1 MTTKF
6 YSTKVHREVN
16 IPDNKVCGYRIKNDA
31 TKKGWSSGIR
41 SGKDN
46 GVVPQKFSRF
56 STDWEAEEKHKC
68 EGNRNWL
75 NENQRISFTK
85 TKQGE
90 PFEFKRPA
98 FKAGVSYI
106 ETRQADNI
114 DHINQRTGT
123 GNRQIVRP
131 AFNAPAIKPRQV
143 IDFDK
148 LQALDIE
155 QAGQK
160 VQLGENTL
168 KAMFNIEVPDNQDTK
183 WIEEKRRLTAL
194 FRRQGMT
201 QEQID
206 RELQVNKPL
215 GREQRTTT
223 KKQNIGQSSLSMADK
238 LKEIKEEVDAGNAQ
252 SRQQQAVLT
261 GQIALILQDTQAI
274 GALTQAQLQGLGQAL
289 ARIGVPTNHKR
300 LGLIPRFV
308 DINFYNA
315 NAGMINLLL
324 FSKVRETPNINAY
337 NYDRVCRNFVPGA
350 GNPQTGLPAIKLTSM
365 VGALG
370 NANNRRYLDLER
382 GGVINLQQLRAFA
395 NADGGFQGNANFDI
409 QPANQ

>member
-1 MTTKF
+1 MTTLCK
-6 YSTKVHREVN
+6 KWN
-16 IPDNKVCGYRIKNDA
+16 NGYTEERGGDTVALCNNQF
-31 TKKGWSSGIR
+31 
-41 SGKDN
+41 N
-46 GVVPQKFSRF
+46 GTRGGV
-56 STDWEAEEKHKC
+56 
-68 EGNRNWL
+68 
-75 NENQRISFTK
+75 
-85 TKQGE
+85 

-106 ETRQADNI
+106 ETRQAGNI
-114 DHINQRTGT
+114 DRINQRTGT
-123 GNRQIVRP
+123 GNKQIVRP
-131 AFNAPAIKPRQV
+131 AFNAPPIKPRTIV
-143 IDFDK
+143 DFDK

-155 QAGQK
+155 QAGTK
-160 VQLGENTL
+160 VQLGESTL

-183 WIEEKRRLTAL
+183 WIEEKQRLTAL

-206 RELQVNKPL
+206 RELEVNKPL

-223 KKQNIGQSSLSMADK
+223 KKQNIGQSSLTMADK
-238 LKEIKEEVDAGNAQ
+238 LKEIKEEVDNGNAQ

-274 GALTQAQLQGLGQAL
+274 GALTQAQLVGLGQAL

-308 DINFYNA
+308 DVSFYNA

-337 NYDRVCRNFVPGA
+337 NYDRVCRNFVQGA

-370 NANNRRYLDLER
+370 NAINRRYLDLER

>member
-1 MTTKF
+1 MTTICK
-6 YSTKVHREVN
+6 KWN
-16 IPDNKVCGYRIKNDA
+16 NGYTEERGGETVALCNNQF
-31 TKKGWSSGIR
+31 
-41 SGKDN
+41 N
-46 GVVPQKFSRF
+46 GTRGGV
-56 STDWEAEEKHKC
+56 
-68 EGNRNWL
+68 
-75 NENQRISFTK
+75 
-85 TKQGE
+85 

-106 ETRQADNI
+106 ETRQAGNI
-114 DHINQRTGT
+114 DRINQRSGT
-123 GNRQIVRP
+123 GNKQIVRP

-160 VQLGENTL
+160 VQLGESTL
-168 KAMFNIEVPDNQDTK
+168 KAMFNIEVPDNQDTQ
-183 WIEEKRRLTAL
+183 WIEEKRRLTDL

-201 QEQID
+201 QEQIN
-206 RELQVNKPL
+206 RELEVNKPL

-223 KKQNIGQSSLSMADK
+223 KKQNISQSSLSMADK
-238 LKEIKEEVDAGNAQ
+238 LKEIKEEVDNGNAQ

-261 GQIALILQDTQAI
+261 GQLALILKDDQAI
-274 GALTQAQLQGLGQAL
+274 VALTQAQLVGLGQAL

-324 FSKVRETPNINAY
+324 FSKVRETPNNNLY
-337 NYDRVCRNFVPGA
+337 NYDQMVRNFN
-350 GNPQTGLPAIKLTSM
+350 GNPQNGLPAMTLRSA
-365 VGALG
+365 VSAVARNPAGARLPL
-370 NANNRRYLDLER
+370 YFDLER
-382 GGVINLQQLRAFA
+382 GGVINRNQLRAAA
-395 NADGGFQGNANFDI
+395 NIIPNGFDDPEFSIANDRR
-409 QPANQ
+409 